1 MAESHIEE
9 SHDEH
14 PTTTIRQYLLIGL
27 VLSVIT
33 AVELVMSLYEEELG
47 VVLIPGLLIFSAI
60 KFYIVV
66 AMFMHLKFDS
76 IHFTRMFVFGFVLAT
91 ALLLA
96 VVVLFATD
104 ATDAIGGGFVGDPI
118 EHKDDH

>member
-1 MAESHIEE
+1 
-9 SHDEH
+9 
-14 PTTTIRQYLLIGL
+14 
-27 VLSVIT
+27 
-33 AVELVMSLYEEELG
+33 
-47 VVLIPGLLIFSAI
+47 
-60 KFYIVV
+60 
-66 AMFMHLKFDS
+66 
-76 IHFTRMFVFGFVLAT
+76 MFVFGFVLAT

>member
-27 VLSVIT
+27 ILSVIT

-66 AMFMHLKFDS
+66 AMFMHLKCLKS
-76 IHFTRMFVFGFVLAT
+76 QI
-91 ALLLA
+91 
-96 VVVLFATD
+96 
-104 ATDAIGGGFVGDPI
+104 I
-118 EHKDDH
+118 